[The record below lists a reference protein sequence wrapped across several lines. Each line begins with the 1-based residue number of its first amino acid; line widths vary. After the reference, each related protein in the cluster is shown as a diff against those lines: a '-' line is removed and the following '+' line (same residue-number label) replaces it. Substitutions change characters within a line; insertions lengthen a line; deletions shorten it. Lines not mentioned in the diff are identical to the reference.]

1 MSHDLGVGL
10 DNWSNS
16 LPKVQDH
23 LRSSVTECICELP
36 HEVIPLAGSL
46 LEVFLSEFL
55 KVIDDVLDLLVVDF
69 DVIGELVTVSRVK

>member
-55 KVIDDVLDLLVVDF
+55 KVLNYVLNLLIVDLDVVR
-69 DVIGELVTVSRVK
+69 ELVPLPC